1 MCPQISKIPLK
12 KTKTLQISWLRKTQQ
27 WSPMFG
33 FGLSNA
39 VPQHPKEKEKHKG
52 VSEKRSEATN

>member
-1 MCPQISKIPLK
+1 MCPQISKISLK
-12 KTKTLQISWLRKTQQ
+12 KTKILQISWLRKTQQ

-52 VSEKRSEATN
+52 VSEKQS